1 MSTAHRLPD
10 TVRPETYSIELRPN
24 LGEFTF
30 RGSESIRI
38 RVARP
43 VKTIILNAKDLE
55 VQEATV
61 RSSRGSSMPAVR
73 IDADPASERLRLT
86 FAETIPK
93 GAAALAI
100 AFTGTLNDQLAGF
113 YRSKYTTAAG
123 KEGYMAATQFE
134 STDARRA
141 FPCWDEPAAKASFEV
156 TLIVPDGMAAVSN
169 TPALRDEP
177 LGDGTH
183 RVRFAKTPT
192 MSTYLVAFV
201 IGPLEA
207 LKGSTRG
214 KTEIGVWALPDR
226 VGHGRW
232 ALESASRI
240 LDYLNEYYGIP
251 FPLGKLDHVA
261 LQDFAAGAM
270 ENWGAITY
278 RERILLFDPATSSAQ
293 TSQNIVDVIAHET
306 AHMWFGDLVTMAWW
320 DDLWLNE

>member
-1 MSTAHRLPD
+1 MATAHRLPD
-10 TVRPETYSIELRPN
+10 TVRPETYSIELRPD

-43 VKTIILNAKDLE
+43 TKTIILNAKDLE

-61 RSSRGSSMPAVR
+61 RSSRGRSVPA
-73 IDADPASERLRLT
+73 AERLRLT
-86 FAETIPK
+86 FKETIPK
-93 GAAALAI
+93 GSATLAL
-100 AFTGTLNDQLAGF
+100 AFTGALNDQLAGF

-141 FPCWDEPAAKASFEV
+141 FPCWDEPGAKAAFEV

-169 TPALRDEP
+169 TRVLRDER
-177 LGDGTH
+177 LEDGTH
-183 RVRFAKTPT
+183 RVRFARTPR
-192 MSTYLVAFV
+192 MSTYLLAFV

-207 LKGSTRG
+207 VKGSTRG

-232 ALESASRI
+232 PS
-240 LDYLNEYYGIP
+240 
-251 FPLGKLDHVA
+251 
-261 LQDFAAGAM
+261 
-270 ENWGAITY
+270 
-278 RERILLFDPATSSAQ
+278 
-293 TSQNIVDVIAHET
+293 
-306 AHMWFGDLVTMAWW
+306 
-320 DDLWLNE
+320 